1 MHIVN
6 TVSKLRDAVLAWR
19 LAGQS
24 VALVPTMGN
33 LHSGHLTLVEEA
45 KKRADRVVVSIFVNP
60 TQFGVGE
67 DFETYPRTEHED
79 QQKLNASGADLLF
92 LPAVSDVYAPDAKT
106 VVSVTGLS
114 EWYCGVSRPGHFDG
128 VATIVCKLFNMVQ
141 PDIALFGLKDF
152 QQLTVIRT
160 MVRDLNI
167 PIEIVGV
174 PTVREESGLAMSS
187 RNGYLTAEEKTV
199 AAKLYQSL
207 CVAREAVLAGRQ
219 SYQEIESQ
227 ALLFLRESGFQPD
240 YFVVC
245 RVSDLKK
252 AGENDK
258 ELVLLAAAKLG
269 KTRLIDNICFSKNP
283 PQSPFD
289 KRGGRRQGDLNAKS

>member
-1 MHIVN
+1 MRIVN
-6 TVSKLRDAVLAWR
+6 TVSELRDAVRAWR
-19 LAGQS
+19 AAGQS

-33 LHSGHLTLVEEA
+33 LHAGHLALVTEA
-45 KKRADRVVVSIFVNP
+45 QKKVDRVVVSIFVNP

-67 DFETYPRTEHED
+67 DFEAYPRTVLED
-79 QQKLNASGADLLF
+79 QQQLNAFSTDLLF
-92 LPAVSDVYAPDAKT
+92 QPTVSDVYAPNAKT

-114 EWYCGVSRPGHFDG
+114 EWYCGASRPGHFDG

-167 PIEIVGV
+167 PVEIIGV
-174 PTVREESGLAMSS
+174 ETVREASGLAMSS
-187 RNGYLTAEEKTV
+187 RNGYLTAEEKTI

-207 CVAREAVLAGRQ
+207 CDARDAVLAGRR
-219 SYQEIESQ
+219 SDQEIECQ
-227 ALLFLRESGFQPD
+227 ALLFLRESGFTPD
-240 YFVVC
+240 YFSVC
-245 RVSDLKK
+245 RASDLKK
-252 AGENDK
+252 ADSDDR

-269 KTRLIDNICFSKNP
+269 KTRLIDNICFSRIPLSP
-283 PQSPFD
+283 PLS
-289 KRGGRRQGDLNAKS
+289 KGEAEGRRFKC